1 MRDVVRLGLSLLVW
15 FFELLLYMA
24 LIKLIAN

>member
-1 MRDVVRLGLSLLVW
+1 MRDAVRLGLSLLIW
-15 FFELLLYMA
+15 FCELLLYIA

>member
-1 MRDVVRLGLSLLVW
+1 MRDVVRLGLSLLIW
-15 FFELLLYMA
+15 FCELLLYIA

>member
-1 MRDVVRLGLSLLVW
+1 MRDVVRLGMGLLIW

-24 LIKLIAN
+24 LIKLITN